1 MRSSLARRRSSRR
14 RLSAPDPA
22 DPRALRRFVV
32 SPEALQKYG
41 QEADDGLLTSKILFK
56 MKREAT
62 RSGLRGAAET
72 GLAGAAADVARA
84 IDCGAPSR
92 VFRAAGKFED
102 AHVASRVESNLPP
115 RNE

>member
-1 MRSSLARRRSSRR
+1 MLLVIYCAVVAR
-14 RLSAPDPA
+14 AA
-22 DPRALRRFVV
+22 AFVV

-56 MKREAT
+56 MKRPG
-62 RSGLRGAAET
+62 SGLRGGAET
-72 GLAGAAADVARA
+72 SLAGAAADVALA

-102 AHVASRVESNLPP
+102 KHVASRVEISDPPP